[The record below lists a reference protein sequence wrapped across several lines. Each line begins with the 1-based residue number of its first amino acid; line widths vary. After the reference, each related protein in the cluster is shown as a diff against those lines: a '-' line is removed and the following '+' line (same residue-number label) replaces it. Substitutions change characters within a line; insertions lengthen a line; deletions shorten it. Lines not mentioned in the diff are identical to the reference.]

1 VALRDERDEKHGQRD
16 ERGGRGQ
23 IATSDTRCFF

>member
-1 VALRDERDEKHGQRD
+1 VALREERDEKHGQRD

-23 IATSDTRCFF
+23 TTSDTRCFF